1 MRLHIKVYVQSCK
14 RMLNGCKRLPQA
26 FKRIPENAAY
36 VIDGMA
42 TGATTFGELAAPL
55 LRSYPRA
62 SATAF
67 TSFSTSTL
75 RCQSNMVSDQGEAH
89 QVC

>member
-1 MRLHIKVYVQSCK
+1 
-14 RMLNGCKRLPQA
+14 MLNGCKRLPQA
-26 FKRIPENAAY
+26 FTRIPENTAY

-42 TGATTFGELAAPL
+42 AGATTFGELTAPL
-55 LRSYPRA
+55 LRSCQRA
-62 SATAF
+62 SVTAF

-75 RCQSNMVSDQGEAH
+75 RCQPNMVSDQGEAH